1 MRKSSRRISTEVLA
15 ILAGLVAAF
24 LAPMWAVDLA
34 ADKGFSGAVV
44 FTTGLKNLGLG
55 DMGRG
60 IGACGLIG
68 VLAAL
73 VVALVSY
80 LIILQVSHRSK

>member
-1 MRKSSRRISTEVLA
+1 MRKSSRRVNAEVVA

-44 FTTGLKNLGLG
+44 FTTGLKNLGFG

-68 VLAAL
+68 VVAAL
-73 VVALVSY
+73 VVALVVY
-80 LIILQVSHRSK
+80 LVIVRLRSTK